1 MKKFISLLLSV
12 VLLISFQ
19 TGVLASSI
27 DIEVDPKYKDYI
39 SLTDIQ
45 KTEFNVSGQEDGI
58 DIYVKVL
65 DKDNKVLNFANFKE
79 DLKDSLKSFT
89 AFNKI
94 SALSAVLEIAA
105 YKDGMQVSNKVELPI
120 KFDHFMGKIDYVKP
134 VELIVNEG
142 DEINLPKQV
151 EVFLLNGVVA
161 KTDVSWN
168 TNNMDL
174 TKVGKYEISGKV
186 EGYEG
191 AVKLNLIIKEKE
203 KIGEVLKP
211 QLVLIKGDKLKL
223 PEELLVKYNTNKFDF
238 KKARWNTDNFNSNE
252 AGIKKVSCELDGY
265 GSIEVNVLVVD
276 KEDTI
281 DYVNDEVKDIIECID
296 ISSSLDQLL
305 IDLSYSYLANN
316 DMSDLKN
323 FKNTESIQISAAGF
337 KPDFKGICGL
347 DKLKKL
353 NIFGNDIED
362 ISSIAYLNTVEE
374 LSLGSNNIKDL
385 SPLKNFKNLKKL
397 NLSSNSNIKDIS
409 ALADLPL
416 EELEFSNEILNK
428 IDLTPLLGN
437 DKLMIN
443 GKAISEYDIKAIE
456 FKDGFASVET
466 SEDYYYPPNKV
477 KVDGKIVSVTWSE
490 DKVDMSNVQMYDL
503 SALVDNQKITLR
515 IIKGG
520 FVDKVV
526 TFEDEVVTKAIRKAI
541 DKPKGDIKLSDVINL
556 KELEI
561 VAQGASSLKGVEN
574 LQNLEKLGLYANRIK
589 ASQLIYIKNLTKLKS
604 LDLAENNLME
614 IPKGSFDNLVNL
626 EELVLDHTGINT
638 LDKDMMSKLVNLR
651 DLLIEENNFTNLD
664 FLVGTKSIKNI
675 IFRDNKITDI
685 SGIKNNENLEMF
697 WGTNNFVSNISA
709 LEGQKNLNYFS
720 MANNKISDIS
730 PLKDSTKL
738 EKVYLGHNNITNI
751 DVLKGKTFI
760 NNMELDH
767 NKITDISALKDLINL
782 ERLYLNDNK
791 ISSFE
796 PLSGL
801 VNLRVLYLKHNSTSD
816 YSPLDGII
824 KNIKSKDF

>member
-1 MKKFISLLLSV
+1 MKKFISLLLSIII
-12 VLLISFQ
+12 LISFQ

-79 DLKDSLKSFT
+79 DLKGSLKSFT

-142 DEINLPKQV
+142 EEINLPKQV

-161 KTDVSWN
+161 KADVSWN

-174 TKVGKYEISGKV
+174 TKVGKHEISGKV
-186 EGYEG
+186 EGYDG
-191 AVKLNLIIKEKE
+191 TAKLTLIIKAIE

-211 QLVLIKGDKLKL
+211 QLVIIKGGELKL
-223 PEELLVKYNTNKFDF
+223 PEELLVKYNTSKYDF
-238 KKARWNTDNFNSNE
+238 KKATWNKENFDSNE
-252 AGIKKVSCELDGY
+252 AGVKKISCKLEDY
-265 GSIEVNVLVVD
+265 GVVEISVLVVD
-276 KEDTI
+276 EDDTI
-281 DYVNDEVKDIIECID
+281 NYVNDEVKDIIKCID
-296 ISSSLDQLL
+296 INSSLDQSQ
-305 IDLSYSYLANN
+305 IDLYSSNLTNN
-316 DMSDLKN
+316 DMSDLKY
-323 FKNTESIQISAAGF
+323 FKNTESIQIFAAGF

-347 DKLKKL
+347 DKLKTL
-353 NIFGNDIED
+353 NLFSNDMED

-374 LSLGSNNIKDL
+374 LNLGLNNIKDL
-385 SPLKNFKNLKKL
+385 SPIKNFKNLKKL
-397 NLSSNSNIKDIS
+397 NLNGNFNIKDIS

-416 EELEFSNEILNK
+416 EELEISNEALNK
-428 IDLTPLLGN
+428 LDLTPLLGKDN
-437 DKLMIN
+437 LKVN
-443 GKAISEYDIKAIE
+443 GKDINELNIDIIE

-477 KVDGKIVSVTWSE
+477 KVDGKIVSVIWSE
-490 DKVDMSNVQMYDL
+490 DKVDMSNAQMYDL
-503 SALVDNQKITLR
+503 SALVDNQKIILR
-515 IIKGG
+515 IIKRG

-526 TFEDEVVTKAIRKAI
+526 TFEDEIVTKAIRKAI
-541 DKPKGDIKLSDVINL
+541 DKPKGDIFLSDVINL

-561 VAQGASSLKGVEN
+561 VAQGARSLKGVEN
-574 LQNLEKLGLYANRIK
+574 LQNLEKLGLYANRIS
-589 ASQLIYIKNLTKLKS
+589 AGQLQYIKNLTKLKS
-604 LDLAENNLME
+604 LDLAENKLID
-614 IPKGSFDNLVNL
+614 IPKGSFDKLVNL
-626 EELVLDHTGINT
+626 EELVLDHTDINT

-651 DLLIEENNFTNLD
+651 DLLIEENKFTNLD
-664 FLVGTKSIKNI
+664 FLEGTTSIKNI

-685 SGIKNNENLEMF
+685 SGIKNNKNLEMF
-697 WGTNNFVSNISA
+697 WGTNNLVSDISA
-709 LEGQKNLNYFS
+709 LEGKKNLNYFS
-720 MANNKISDIS
+720 MAKNKISDIS

-760 NNMELDH
+760 NNMELNNNNIKDV
-767 NKITDISALKDLINL
+767 SALKDLVNL

-796 PLSGL
+796 PLKGL
-801 VNLRVLYLKHNSTSD
+801 VNLRVLYLNNNATLD

-824 KNIKSKDF
+824 KKIKSKDF

>member
-1 MKKFISLLLSV
+1 MKKFISLLLSIF
-12 VLLISFQ
+12 LLISFQ
-19 TGVLASSI
+19 AGVLANSI

-79 DLKDSLKSFT
+79 DLKGSLKSFT

-142 DEINLPKQV
+142 EEINLPKQV

-161 KTDVSWN
+161 KADVSWN

-174 TKVGKYEISGKV
+174 TKVGKHEISGKV
-186 EGYEG
+186 EGYDG
-191 AVKLNLIIKEKE
+191 AVKLDLIVKEKE

-211 QLVLIKGDKLKL
+211 QLVIIKGGELKL
-223 PEELLVKYNTNKFDF
+223 PEELLVKYNTSKYDF
-238 KKARWNTDNFNSNE
+238 KKATWNKENFDSNE
-252 AGIKKVSCELDGY
+252 AGVKKISCKLEDY
-265 GSIEVNVLVVD
+265 GVVEISVLVVD
-276 KEDTI
+276 EDDTI
-281 DYVNDEVKDIIECID
+281 NYVNDDLRDLLGAEKMIDALKVDSIELAWMLGKNNLEDIK
-296 ISSSLDQLL
+296 
-305 IDLSYSYLANN
+305 Y
-316 DMSDLKN
+316 
-323 FKNTESIQISAAGF
+323 FKNANKIDVSGNNIAM
-337 KPDFKGICGL
+337 DFKGVAGI
-347 DKLKKL
+347 DKLKTL
-353 NIFGNDIED
+353 NLYFNNIED
-362 ISSIAYLNTVEE
+362 ITSIAYLDTVEE
-374 LSLGSNNIKDL
+374 LLLNNNSIKDL
-385 SPLKNFKNLKKL
+385 SPIKNFKNLKKI
-397 NLSSNSNIKDIS
+397 NLSTNPGITDIS
-409 ALADLPL
+409 VLANLPL
-416 EELEFSNEILNK
+416 EELTINDEALNK
-428 IDLTPLLGN
+428 LDLTPLLGKDN
-437 DKLMIN
+437 LKVN
-443 GKAISEYDIKAIE
+443 GKDINELNIDTIE

-477 KVDGKIVSVTWSE
+477 KVDGKIVSITWSE
-490 DKVDMSNVQMYDL
+490 DKVDMSNAQMYDL
-503 SALVDNQKITLR
+503 SALVDNQKIILR
-515 IIKGG
+515 IIKRG

-526 TFEDEVVTKAIRKAI
+526 TFEDEIVTKAIRKAI
-541 DKPKGDIKLSDVINL
+541 DKPKGDIFLSDVINL

-561 VAQGASSLKGVEN
+561 VAQGAHSLKGVEN
-574 LQNLEKLGLYANRIK
+574 LQNLEKLGLYANRIS
-589 ASQLIYIKNLTKLKS
+589 AEQLQYIKNLTKLKS
-604 LDLAENNLME
+604 LDLAENKLID

-638 LDKDMMSKLVNLR
+638 LDKDMMSNLVNLR

-664 FLVGTKSIKNI
+664 FLVGTRSIKNI

-685 SGIKNNENLEMF
+685 SGIKNNINLEMF
-697 WGTNNFVSNISA
+697 WGTNNLVSDISA
-709 LEGQKNLNYFS
+709 LEGKKNLNYFN

-760 NNMELDH
+760 NNMELNNNNIKDV
-767 NKITDISALKDLINL
+767 SALKDLVNL

-796 PLSGL
+796 PLKGL
-801 VNLRVLYLKHNSTSD
+801 VNLRVLYLKNNATLD

>member
-1 MKKFISLLLSV
+1 MKKFISLLLSIF
-12 VLLISFQ
+12 LLISFQ
-19 TGVLASSI
+19 AGVLANSI

-142 DEINLPKQV
+142 EDINLPKQV

-161 KTDVSWN
+161 KADVSWN
-168 TNNMDL
+168 TNNIDL
-174 TKVGKYEISGKV
+174 TKVGKHEISGKV
-186 EGYEG
+186 EGYDG
-191 AVKLNLIIKEKE
+191 TAKLTLIIKAKE

-211 QLVLIKGDKLKL
+211 QLVIIKGGELKL
-223 PEELLVKYNTNKFDF
+223 PEELLVKYNTSKYDF
-238 KKARWNTDNFNSNE
+238 KKATWNKENFDSNE
-252 AGIKKVSCELDGY
+252 AGVKKISCKLEDY
-265 GSIEVNVLVVD
+265 GVVEISVLVVD
-276 KEDTI
+276 EDDTI
-281 DYVNDEVKDIIECID
+281 NYVNDEVKDIIKRID
-296 ISSSLDQLL
+296 INSSLDQSQ
-305 IDLSYSYLANN
+305 IDLYSSNLTNN
-316 DMSDLKN
+316 DMSDLKY
-323 FKNTESIQISAAGF
+323 FKNTNDINVSGNNIAM
-337 KPDFKGICGL
+337 DFKGICGL
-347 DKLKKL
+347 DKLKNL
-353 NIFGNDIED
+353 DVFGNNIED

-374 LSLGSNNIKDL
+374 LNLGLNNIKDL
-385 SPLKNFKNLKKL
+385 SPIKNFKNLKKL
-397 NLSSNSNIKDIS
+397 NLNGNFNIKDIS

-416 EELEFSNEILNK
+416 EELEISNDTLNK
-428 IDLTPLLGN
+428 VDLSPLLGK
-437 DKLMIN
+437 DKLKLN
-443 GKAISEYDIKAIE
+443 KKAISEYNIKLIE

-490 DKVDMSNVQMYDL
+490 DKVDMSNAQMYDL
-503 SALVDNQKITLR
+503 SALVDNQKIILR
-515 IIKGG
+515 IIKRG

-526 TFEDEVVTKAIRKAI
+526 TFEDEIVTKAIRKAI
-541 DKPKGDIKLSDVINL
+541 DKPKGDIFLSDVINL

-561 VAQGASSLKGVEN
+561 VAQGAHSLKGVEN
-574 LQNLEKLGLYANRIK
+574 LQNLEKLGLYANRIS
-589 ASQLIYIKNLTKLKS
+589 AEQLQYIKNLTKLKS
-604 LDLAENNLME
+604 LDLAENKLID

-664 FLVGTKSIKNI
+664 FLVGTRSIKNI

-685 SGIKNNENLEMF
+685 SGIKNNKNLEMF
-697 WGTNNFVSNISA
+697 WGTNNLVSDISA
-709 LEGQKNLNYFS
+709 LEGKKDLNYLS
-720 MANNKISDIS
+720 MAKNKISDIS

-760 NNMELDH
+760 NNMELNNNNIKDV
-767 NKITDISALKDLINL
+767 SALKDLVNL

-796 PLSGL
+796 PLKGL
-801 VNLRVLYLKHNSTSD
+801 VNLRVLYLKHNATLD

>member
-1 MKKFISLLLSV
+1 MKKFISLLLSI
-12 VLLISFQ
+12 VLLVSFQ

-65 DKDNKVLNFANFKE
+65 DKNNKVLNFANFKE

-142 DEINLPKQV
+142 EEINLPKQV

-161 KTDVSWN
+161 KADVSWN
-168 TNNMDL
+168 INNMDL

-186 EGYEG
+186 EGYDG
-191 AVKLNLIIKEKE
+191 TAKLTLIIKAKE
-203 KIGEVLKP
+203 KIAEVLKP
-211 QLVLIKGDKLKL
+211 QLVIIKGGELKL
-223 PEELLVKYNTNKFDF
+223 PEELLVKYNTSKYDF
-238 KKARWNTDNFNSNE
+238 KKATWNKENFDSNE
-252 AGIKKVSCELDGY
+252 VGVKKISCKLEDY
-265 GSIEVNVLVVD
+265 GAVEISVLVVD
-276 KEDTI
+276 VDDTI
-281 DYVNDEVKDIIECID
+281 NYVNDEVKGILESET
-296 ISSSLDQLL
+296 ISDSLDQTILDFSYSKL
-305 IDLSYSYLANN
+305 KKSDLSDIKY
-316 DMSDLKN
+316 
-323 FKNTESIQISAAGF
+323 FKNANEIQIQAAYF
-337 KPDFKGICGL
+337 KPDFKGVAGI
-347 DKLKKL
+347 DKLKTLILFSDK
-353 NIFGNDIED
+353 IED
-362 ISSIAYLNTVEE
+362 ILSIAYLDTVEE
-374 LSLGSNNIKDL
+374 LNLGSNNIKDL
-385 SPLKNFKNLKKL
+385 SPIKNFKNLKKI
-397 NLSSNSNIKDIS
+397 NLSSNPGITDIS
-409 ALADLPL
+409 VLANLPL
-416 EELEFSNEILNK
+416 EELTINDEALNK
-428 IDLTPLLGN
+428 LDLTPLLGKDN
-437 DKLMIN
+437 LKVN
-443 GKAISEYDIKAIE
+443 GKDINELNIDIIE

-490 DKVDMSNVQMYDL
+490 DRVDMSNAQMYDL
-503 SALVDNQKITLR
+503 SALVDNKKIILR
-515 IIKGG
+515 IIKRG

-561 VAQGASSLKGVEN
+561 VAQGASSLKGIEN
-574 LQNLEKLGLYANRIK
+574 LQNLEKLGLYANKIT
-589 ASQLIYIKNLTKLKS
+589 ATDLFYIKNLTKLKS
-604 LDLAENNLME
+604 LDLAENNLFD
-614 IPKGSFDNLVNL
+614 IPDGSFDNLVNL
-626 EELVLDHTGINT
+626 EELVLDHTGIST

-651 DLLIEENNFTNLD
+651 DLLIEENKFTNLD
-664 FLVGTKSIKNI
+664 FLEGTTSIKNI

-685 SGIKNNENLEMF
+685 SGIKNNKNLEMF
-697 WGTNNFVSNISA
+697 WGTNNLVSDISV
-709 LEGQKNLNYFS
+709 LEGQKDLNYLS
-720 MANNKISDIS
+720 MAENKISDIS

-801 VNLRVLYLKHNSTSD
+801 VNLRVLYLKNNSTSD

>member
-1 MKKFISLLLSV
+1 MKKFISLLLSI
-12 VLLISFQ
+12 VLLVSFQ

-142 DEINLPKQV
+142 EETNLPKQV

-161 KTDVSWN
+161 KADVSWN

-174 TKVGKYEISGKV
+174 TKVGKHEISGKV
-186 EGYEG
+186 EGYDG
-191 AVKLNLIIKEKE
+191 FAKLTLIVKEKE
-203 KIGEVLKP
+203 KIGEALKP
-211 QLVLIKGDKLKL
+211 QIIVLKGGELNL
-223 PEELLVKYNTNKFDF
+223 PEELLVKYTSGKCGF
-238 KKARWNTDNFNSNE
+238 KKATWKLEDFNSSE
-252 AGIKKVSCELDGY
+252 TGIKKIGCDLEGY
-265 GSIEVNVLVVD
+265 GKIEVDVLVVD
-276 KEDTI
+276 NEDTI
-281 DYVNDEVKDIIECID
+281 NYVNEDIKDILGAET
-296 ISSSLDQLL
+296 ISDALL
-305 IDLSYSYLANN
+305 ESDAVFSYSNLENN
-316 DMSDLKN
+316 DMSDLKY
-323 FKNTESIQISAAGF
+323 FKSIESIQIFAAGF
-337 KPDFKGICGL
+337 KHDFKGICGL
-347 DKLKKL
+347 DKLKIL
-353 NIFGNDIED
+353 TLFSNDIQD

-374 LSLGSNNIKDL
+374 LNLGSNNIKDL

-397 NLSSNSNIKDIS
+397 NLSSNNNITDVS

-416 EELEFSNEILNK
+416 EELEINNDILNK
-428 IDLTPLLGN
+428 IDLTPFLGK
-437 DKLMIN
+437 DKLKLN
-443 GKAISEYDIKAIE
+443 GKAISEYNINVIE

-490 DKVDMSNVQMYDL
+490 DKVDMSNTQMYDL

-561 VAQGASSLKGVEN
+561 VAQGARSLKGVEN

-604 LDLAENNLME
+604 LDLAENNLLE
-614 IPKGSFDNLVNL
+614 IPKGSFDKLVNL

-651 DLLIEENNFTNLD
+651 DLLIEENSFTNLD
-664 FLVGTKSIKNI
+664 FLEGTKSIKNI

-685 SGIKNNENLEMF
+685 SGIRNNKNLEMF
-697 WGTNNFVSNISA
+697 WGTNNLVSNISV
-709 LEGQKNLNYFS
+709 LEGQKDLNYLN
-720 MANNKISDIS
+720 MAENKISDIS

-801 VNLRVLYLKHNSTSD
+801 VNLRVLYLKNNSTSD

>member
-1 MKKFISLLLSV
+1 MKKFISLLLSIF
-12 VLLISFQ
+12 LLISFQ
-19 TGVLASSI
+19 AGVLASSI

-142 DEINLPKQV
+142 EEINLPKQV

-161 KTDVSWN
+161 KADVSWN

-186 EGYEG
+186 EGYDG
-191 AVKLNLIIKEKE
+191 TAILTLIIKAKE

-211 QLVLIKGDKLKL
+211 QLVIIKGGELKL
-223 PEELLVKYNTNKFDF
+223 PEELLVKYNTSKYDF
-238 KKARWNTDNFNSNE
+238 KKATWNKENFDSNE
-252 AGIKKVSCELDGY
+252 AGVKKISCKLEDY
-265 GSIEVNVLVVD
+265 GSVEVKVLVVD
-276 KEDTI
+276 KEDVI
-281 DYVNDEVKDIIECID
+281 DYTNDELEEKLNAEKINDAMNEDKVKLAW
-296 ISSSLDQLL
+296 SL
-305 IDLSYSYLANN
+305 STNN
-316 DMSDLKN
+316 LEDLKY
-323 FKNTESIQISAAGF
+323 FKNTNEINVSGNNIAM
-337 KPDFKGICGL
+337 DFKGICGL

-353 NIFGNDIED
+353 DVFGNNIED

-374 LSLGSNNIKDL
+374 LNLGSNNIKDL
-385 SPLKNFKNLKKL
+385 SPIKNFKNLKKI
-397 NLSSNSNIKDIS
+397 NLSSNPGITDIS
-409 ALADLPL
+409 VLANLPL
-416 EELEFSNEILNK
+416 EELTINDDALNK
-428 IDLTPLLGN
+428 LDLTPLLGKDN
-437 DKLMIN
+437 LKVN
-443 GKAISEYDIKAIE
+443 GKDINELNIDIIK

-490 DKVDMSNVQMYDL
+490 DKVDMSNAQMYDL
-503 SALVDNQKITLR
+503 SVLVDNQKIILR
-515 IIKGG
+515 IIKRG

-526 TFEDEVVTKAIRKAI
+526 TFEDEIVTKAIRKAI
-541 DKPKGDIKLSDVINL
+541 DKPKGDIFLSDVINL

-561 VAQGASSLKGVEN
+561 VAQGARSLKGVEN
-574 LQNLEKLGLYANRIK
+574 LQNLEKLGLYANRISAK
-589 ASQLIYIKNLTKLKS
+589 QLQYIKNLTKLKS
-604 LDLAENNLME
+604 LDLAENKLID

-638 LDKDMMSKLVNLR
+638 LDKDMMSNLVNLR

-664 FLVGTKSIKNI
+664 FLEGTRSIKNI

-685 SGIKNNENLEMF
+685 SGIINNKNLEMF
-697 WGTNNFVSNISA
+697 WGTNNLVSDISA
-709 LEGQKNLNYFS
+709 LEGKKNLNYFS
-720 MANNKISDIS
+720 MAKNKISDIS

-760 NNMELDH
+760 NNMELNNNNIKDV
-767 NKITDISALKDLINL
+767 SALKDLVNL

-796 PLSGL
+796 PLKGL
-801 VNLRVLYLKHNSTSD
+801 VNLRVLYLNNNATLD

>member
-1 MKKFISLLLSV
+1 MKKFISLLLSI

-19 TGVLASSI
+19 AGVLASSI

-142 DEINLPKQV
+142 EETNLPKQV

-161 KTDVSWN
+161 KADVSWN
-168 TNNMDL
+168 TNNIDL
-174 TKVGKYEISGKV
+174 TKVGKHEISGKV
-186 EGYEG
+186 EGYDG
-191 AVKLNLIIKEKE
+191 TAKLTLIIKAKE

-211 QLVLIKGDKLKL
+211 QLVIIKGGELKL
-223 PEELLVKYNTNKFDF
+223 PEELLVKYNTSKYDF
-238 KKARWNTDNFNSNE
+238 KKATWNKENFDSNE
-252 AGIKKVSCELDGY
+252 AGVKKISCKLEDY
-265 GSIEVNVLVVD
+265 GVVEISVLVVD
-276 KEDTI
+276 EDDTI
-281 DYVNDEVKDIIECID
+281 NYVNDEVKDIIKCID
-296 ISSSLDQLL
+296 INSSLDQSQ
-305 IDLSYSYLANN
+305 IDLYSSNLTNN
-316 DMSDLKN
+316 DMSDLKY
-323 FKNTESIQISAAGF
+323 FKNTESIQIFAAGV

-347 DKLKKL
+347 DKLKTL
-353 NIFGNDIED
+353 NLFSNDMED
-362 ISSIAYLNTVEE
+362 ISSIAYLDTVEE
-374 LSLGSNNIKDL
+374 LNLGLNNIKDL
-385 SPLKNFKNLKKL
+385 SPIKNFKNLKKL
-397 NLSSNSNIKDIS
+397 NLNGNFNIKDIS

-416 EELEFSNEILNK
+416 EELEISNEALNK
-428 IDLTPLLGN
+428 LDLTPLLGKDN
-437 DKLMIN
+437 LKVN
-443 GKAISEYDIKAIE
+443 GKDINELNIDIIE

-477 KVDGKIVSVTWSE
+477 KVDGKIVSVIWSE
-490 DKVDMSNVQMYDL
+490 DKVDMSNAQMYDL
-503 SALVDNQKITLR
+503 SALVDNQKIILR
-515 IIKGG
+515 IIKRG

-526 TFEDEVVTKAIRKAI
+526 TFEDEIVTKAIRKAI
-541 DKPKGDIKLSDVINL
+541 DKPKGDIFLSDVINL

-561 VAQGASSLKGVEN
+561 VAQGARSLKGVEN
-574 LQNLEKLGLYANRIK
+574 LQNLEKLGLYANRIS
-589 ASQLIYIKNLTKLKS
+589 AGQLQYIKNLTKLKS
-604 LDLAENNLME
+604 LDLAENKLID
-614 IPKGSFDNLVNL
+614 IPKGSFDKLVNL
-626 EELVLDHTGINT
+626 EELVLDHTDINT

-651 DLLIEENNFTNLD
+651 DLLIEENKFTNLD
-664 FLVGTKSIKNI
+664 FLEGTTSIKNI

-685 SGIKNNENLEMF
+685 SGIKNNKNLEMF
-697 WGTNNFVSNISA
+697 WGTNNLVSDISA
-709 LEGQKNLNYFS
+709 LEGKKNLNYFS
-720 MANNKISDIS
+720 MAKNKISDIS

-760 NNMELDH
+760 NNMELNNNNIKDV
-767 NKITDISALKDLINL
+767 SALKDLVNL

-796 PLSGL
+796 PLKGL
-801 VNLRVLYLKHNSTSD
+801 VNLRVLYLNNNATLD

>member
-1 MKKFISLLLSV
+1 MKKFISLLLSI

-19 TGVLASSI
+19 AGVLASSI

-142 DEINLPKQV
+142 EEINLPKQV

-161 KTDVSWN
+161 KADVSWN

-186 EGYEG
+186 EGYDG
-191 AVKLNLIIKEKE
+191 TAILTLIIKAKE

-211 QLVLIKGDKLKL
+211 QLVIIKGGELKL
-223 PEELLVKYNTNKFDF
+223 PEELLVKYNTSKYDF
-238 KKARWNTDNFNSNE
+238 KKATWNKENFDSNE
-252 AGIKKVSCELDGY
+252 AGVKKISCKLEDY
-265 GSIEVNVLVVD
+265 GSVEVKVLVVD
-276 KEDTI
+276 KEDVI
-281 DYVNDEVKDIIECID
+281 DYTNDELEEKLNAEKINDAMNEDKVKLAW
-296 ISSSLDQLL
+296 SL
-305 IDLSYSYLANN
+305 STNN
-316 DMSDLKN
+316 LEDLKY
-323 FKNTESIQISAAGF
+323 FKNTNEINVSGNNIAM
-337 KPDFKGICGL
+337 DFKGICGL

-353 NIFGNDIED
+353 DVFGNNIED

-374 LSLGSNNIKDL
+374 LNLGSNNIKDL
-385 SPLKNFKNLKKL
+385 SPIKNFKNLKKI
-397 NLSSNSNIKDIS
+397 NLSSKPGITDIS
-409 ALADLPL
+409 VLANLPL
-416 EELEFSNEILNK
+416 EELTINDDALNK
-428 IDLTPLLGN
+428 LDLTPLLGKDN
-437 DKLMIN
+437 LKVN
-443 GKAISEYDIKAIE
+443 GKDINELNIDIIE
-456 FKDGFASVET
+456 FKDDFASVET

-477 KVDGKIVSVTWSE
+477 KIDGKIVSVTWSE
-490 DKVDMSNVQMYDL
+490 DKVDMSNAQMYDL
-503 SALVDNQKITLR
+503 SALVDNQKIILR
-515 IIKGG
+515 IIKRG

-526 TFEDEVVTKAIRKAI
+526 TFEDEIVTKAIRKAI
-541 DKPKGDIKLSDVINL
+541 DKPKGDIFLSDVINL

-561 VAQGASSLKGVEN
+561 VAQGARSLKGVEN
-574 LQNLEKLGLYANRIK
+574 LQNLEKLGLYANRIS
-589 ASQLIYIKNLTKLKS
+589 AGQLQYIKNLTKLKS
-604 LDLAENNLME
+604 LDLAENKLID
-614 IPKGSFDNLVNL
+614 IPKGSFDKLVNL

-664 FLVGTKSIKNI
+664 FLEGTRSIKNI

-685 SGIKNNENLEMF
+685 SGIKNNKNLEMF
-697 WGTNNFVSNISA
+697 WGTNNLVSDISA
-709 LEGQKNLNYFS
+709 LEGKKNLNYFS
-720 MANNKISDIS
+720 MAKNKISDIS

-760 NNMELDH
+760 NNMELNNNNIKDV
-767 NKITDISALKDLINL
+767 SALKDLVNL

-796 PLSGL
+796 PLKGL
-801 VNLRVLYLKHNSTSD
+801 VNLRVLYLNNNATLD

>member
-1 MKKFISLLLSV
+1 MKKFISLLLSI

-19 TGVLASSI
+19 AGVLASSI

-142 DEINLPKQV
+142 EEINLPKQV

-161 KTDVSWN
+161 KADVSWN

-186 EGYEG
+186 EGYDG
-191 AVKLNLIIKEKE
+191 TAILTLIIKAKE

-211 QLVLIKGDKLKL
+211 QLVIIKGGELKL
-223 PEELLVKYNTNKFDF
+223 PEELLVKYNTSKYDF
-238 KKARWNTDNFNSNE
+238 KKATWNKENFDSNE
-252 AGIKKVSCELDGY
+252 AGVKKISCKLEDY
-265 GSIEVNVLVVD
+265 GSVEVKVLVVD
-276 KEDTI
+276 KEDVI
-281 DYVNDEVKDIIECID
+281 DYTNDELEEKLNAEKINDAMNEDKVKLAW
-296 ISSSLDQLL
+296 SL
-305 IDLSYSYLANN
+305 STNN
-316 DMSDLKN
+316 LEDLKY
-323 FKNTESIQISAAGF
+323 FKNTNEINVSGNNIAM
-337 KPDFKGICGL
+337 DFKGICGL

-353 NIFGNDIED
+353 DVFGNNIED

-374 LSLGSNNIKDL
+374 LNLGSNNIKDL
-385 SPLKNFKNLKKL
+385 SPIKNFKNLKKI
-397 NLSSNSNIKDIS
+397 NLSSKPGITDIS
-409 ALADLPL
+409 VLANLPL
-416 EELEFSNEILNK
+416 EELTINDDALNK
-428 IDLTPLLGN
+428 LDLTPLLGKDN
-437 DKLMIN
+437 LKVN
-443 GKAISEYDIKAIE
+443 GKDINELNIDIIE
-456 FKDGFASVET
+456 FKDDFASVET

-477 KVDGKIVSVTWSE
+477 KIDGKIVSVTWSE
-490 DKVDMSNVQMYDL
+490 DKVDMSNAQMYDL
-503 SALVDNQKITLR
+503 SALVDNQKIILR
-515 IIKGG
+515 IIKRG

-526 TFEDEVVTKAIRKAI
+526 TFEDEIVTKAIRKAI
-541 DKPKGDIKLSDVINL
+541 DKPKGDIFLSDVINL

-561 VAQGASSLKGVEN
+561 VAQGARSLKGVEN
-574 LQNLEKLGLYANRIK
+574 LQNLEKLGLYANRIS
-589 ASQLIYIKNLTKLKS
+589 AGQLQYIKNLTKLKS
-604 LDLAENNLME
+604 LDLAENKLID
-614 IPKGSFDNLVNL
+614 IPKGSFDKLVNL

-664 FLVGTKSIKNI
+664 FLEGTRSIKNI

-685 SGIKNNENLEMF
+685 SGIRNNKNLEMF
-697 WGTNNFVSNISA
+697 WGTNNLVSDISV
-709 LEGQKNLNYFS
+709 LEGQKDLNYLS
-720 MANNKISDIS
+720 MAENKISDIS

-760 NNMELDH
+760 NNMELNNNNIKDV
-767 NKITDISALKDLINL
+767 SALKDLVNL
-782 ERLYLNDNK
+782 ERLYLNHNK

-796 PLSGL
+796 PLKGL
-801 VNLRVLYLKHNSTSD
+801 VNLRVLYLNNNATLD

>member
-142 DEINLPKQV
+142 EEINLPKQV

-161 KTDVSWN
+161 KADVSWN
-168 TNNMDL
+168 INNMDL

-186 EGYEG
+186 EGYDG
-191 AVKLNLIIKEKE
+191 TAKLTLIIKAKE
-203 KIGEVLKP
+203 KIAEVLKP
-211 QLVLIKGDKLKL
+211 QLVIIKGGELKL
-223 PEELLVKYNTNKFDF
+223 PEELLVKYNTSKYDF
-238 KKARWNTDNFNSNE
+238 KKATWNKENFDSNE
-252 AGIKKVSCELDGY
+252 VGVKKISCKLEDY
-265 GSIEVNVLVVD
+265 GAVEISVLVVD
-276 KEDTI
+276 VDDTI
-281 DYVNDEVKDIIECID
+281 NYVNDDLRDLLGAEKMIDALKVDSIELAWMLGKNDLEDIK
-296 ISSSLDQLL
+296 
-305 IDLSYSYLANN
+305 Y
-316 DMSDLKN
+316 
-323 FKNTESIQISAAGF
+323 FKNANKIDVSGNNI
-337 KPDFKGICGL
+337 PMDFKGVAGI
-347 DKLKKL
+347 DKLKTL
-353 NIFGNDIED
+353 NLYFNKIED
-362 ISSIAYLNTVEE
+362 ITSIAYLDTVEE
-374 LSLGSNNIKDL
+374 LLLNNNNIKDL
-385 SPLKNFKNLKKL
+385 SPIKNFKNLKKI
-397 NLSSNSNIKDIS
+397 NLSTNPGITDIS
-409 ALADLPL
+409 VLANLPL
-416 EELEFSNEILNK
+416 EELTINDEALNK
-428 IDLTPLLGN
+428 LDLTPLLGKDN
-437 DKLMIN
+437 LKVN
-443 GKAISEYDIKAIE
+443 GKDINELNIDIIE

-490 DKVDMSNVQMYDL
+490 DRVDMSNAQMYDL
-503 SALVDNQKITLR
+503 SAIVDNKKIILR
-515 IIKGG
+515 IIKRG

-526 TFEDEVVTKAIRKAI
+526 TFEDEIVTRAIRKAI
-541 DKPKGDIKLSDVINL
+541 DKPKGDIYLSDVINL

-574 LQNLEKLGLYANRIK
+574 LENLEKLGLYANKIT
-589 ASQLIYIKNLTKLKS
+589 ATDLFYIKNLTKLKS
-604 LDLAENNLME
+604 LDLAENNLFD
-614 IPKGSFDNLVNL
+614 IPDGSFDNLVNL
-626 EELVLDHTGINT
+626 EELVLDHTGIST

-651 DLLIEENNFTNLD
+651 DLLIEENKFTNLD
-664 FLVGTKSIKNI
+664 FLEGTTSIKNI

-685 SGIKNNENLEMF
+685 SGIRNNKNLEMF
-697 WGTNNFVSNISA
+697 WGTNNLVSDISV
-709 LEGQKNLNYFS
+709 LEGQKDLNYLS
-720 MANNKISDIS
+720 MAQNKISDIS

-801 VNLRVLYLKHNSTSD
+801 VNLRVLYLKNNSTSD

>member
-1 MKKFISLLLSV
+1 MKKFISLLLSI
-12 VLLISFQ
+12 VLLVSFQ

-65 DKDNKVLNFANFKE
+65 DKNNKVLNFANFKE

-142 DEINLPKQV
+142 EEINLPKQV

-161 KTDVSWN
+161 KADVSWN
-168 TNNMDL
+168 INNMDL

-186 EGYEG
+186 EGYDG
-191 AVKLNLIIKEKE
+191 TAKLTLIIKAKE
-203 KIGEVLKP
+203 KIAEVLKP
-211 QLVLIKGDKLKL
+211 QLVIIKGGELKL
-223 PEELLVKYNTNKFDF
+223 PEELLVKYNTSKYDF
-238 KKARWNTDNFNSNE
+238 KKATWNKENFDSNE
-252 AGIKKVSCELDGY
+252 VGVKKISCKLEDY
-265 GSIEVNVLVVD
+265 GAVEISVLVVD
-276 KEDTI
+276 VDDTI
-281 DYVNDEVKDIIECID
+281 NYVNDEVKGILESET
-296 ISSSLDQLL
+296 ISDSLDQTILDFSYSKL
-305 IDLSYSYLANN
+305 KKSDLSDIKY
-316 DMSDLKN
+316 
-323 FKNTESIQISAAGF
+323 FKNANEIQIQAAYF
-337 KPDFKGICGL
+337 KPDFKGVADI
-347 DKLKKL
+347 DKLKTLILFSDK
-353 NIFGNDIED
+353 IED
-362 ISSIAYLNTVEE
+362 ILSIAYLDTVEE
-374 LSLGSNNIKDL
+374 LNLGSNNIKDL
-385 SPLKNFKNLKKL
+385 SPIKNFKNLKKI
-397 NLSSNSNIKDIS
+397 NLSSNPGITDIS
-409 ALADLPL
+409 VLANLPL
-416 EELEFSNEILNK
+416 EELTINDEALNK
-428 IDLTPLLGN
+428 LDLTPLLGKDN
-437 DKLMIN
+437 LKVN
-443 GKAISEYDIKAIE
+443 GKDINELNIDIIE

-490 DKVDMSNVQMYDL
+490 DRVDMSNAQMYDL
-503 SALVDNQKITLR
+503 SALVDNKKIILR
-515 IIKGG
+515 IIKRG

-561 VAQGASSLKGVEN
+561 VAQGASSLKGIEN
-574 LQNLEKLGLYANRIK
+574 LQNLEKLGLYANKIT
-589 ASQLIYIKNLTKLKS
+589 ATDLFYIKNLTKLKS
-604 LDLAENNLME
+604 LDLAENNLFD
-614 IPKGSFDNLVNL
+614 IPDGSFDNLVNL
-626 EELVLDHTGINT
+626 EELVLDHTGIST

-651 DLLIEENNFTNLD
+651 DLLIEENKFTNLD
-664 FLVGTKSIKNI
+664 FLEGTTSIKNI

-685 SGIKNNENLEMF
+685 SGIKNNKNLEMF
-697 WGTNNFVSNISA
+697 WGTNNLVSDISV
-709 LEGQKNLNYFS
+709 LEGQKDLNYLS
-720 MANNKISDIS
+720 MAENKISDIS

-801 VNLRVLYLKHNSTSD
+801 VNLRVLYLKNNSTSD

>member
-1 MKKFISLLLSV
+1 MKKFISLLLSIII
-12 VLLISFQ
+12 LISFQ
-19 TGVLASSI
+19 AGVLASSI

-142 DEINLPKQV
+142 EEINLPKQV

-161 KTDVSWN
+161 KADVSWN
-168 TNNMDL
+168 INNMDL
-174 TKVGKYEISGKV
+174 TKAGKYDIYGKV
-186 EGYEG
+186 EGYDG
-191 AVKLNLIIKEKE
+191 TAKLTLIIKAKE
-203 KIGEVLKP
+203 KIAEVLKP
-211 QLVLIKGDKLKL
+211 QLVIIKGGELKL
-223 PEELLVKYNTNKFDF
+223 PEELLVKYNTSKYDF
-238 KKARWNTDNFNSNE
+238 KKATWNKENFDSNE
-252 AGIKKVSCELDGY
+252 VGVKKISCKLEDY
-265 GSIEVNVLVVD
+265 GVVEISVLVVD
-276 KEDTI
+276 EDDTI
-281 DYVNDEVKDIIECID
+281 NYANDEVKGILESET
-296 ISSSLDQLL
+296 ISDSLDQTILDFSYSKL
-305 IDLSYSYLANN
+305 KKSDLSDIKY
-316 DMSDLKN
+316 
-323 FKNTESIQISAAGF
+323 FKNANEIQIQAAYF
-337 KPDFKGICGL
+337 KPDFKGVAGI
-347 DKLKKL
+347 DKLKTLILFSDK
-353 NIFGNDIED
+353 IED
-362 ISSIAYLNTVEE
+362 ILSIAYLDTVEE
-374 LSLGSNNIKDL
+374 LNLGSNNIKDL
-385 SPLKNFKNLKKL
+385 SPIKNFKNLKKI
-397 NLSSNSNIKDIS
+397 NLSSNPGITDIS
-409 ALADLPL
+409 VLANLPL
-416 EELEFSNEILNK
+416 EELTINDDALNK
-428 IDLTPLLGN
+428 LDLTPLLGKDN
-437 DKLMIN
+437 LKVN
-443 GKAISEYDIKAIE
+443 GKDINELNIDIIE
-456 FKDGFASVET
+456 FKDGFATVET
-466 SEDYYYPPNKV
+466 NSDVYYPPKKV
-477 KVDGKIVSVTWSE
+477 KLNGKIVSVNWSE
-490 DKVDMSNVQMYDL
+490 DSVDMSSTQTYDL
-503 SALVDNQKITLR
+503 SGIVDKEKLTLKI
-515 IIKGG
+515 KKKG

-526 TFEDEVVTKAIRKAI
+526 TFEDEIVTKAIRKAI
-541 DKPKGDIKLSDVINL
+541 DKPKGDIFLSDVINL

-561 VAQGASSLKGVEN
+561 VAQGAHSLKGVEN
-574 LQNLEKLGLYANRIK
+574 LQNLEKLGLYANRIS
-589 ASQLIYIKNLTKLKS
+589 AEQLQYIKNLTKLKS
-604 LDLAENNLME
+604 LDLAENKLID

-664 FLVGTKSIKNI
+664 FLVGTRSIKNI

-685 SGIKNNENLEMF
+685 SGIKNNKNLEMF
-697 WGTNNFVSNISA
+697 WGTNNLVSDISA
-709 LEGQKNLNYFS
+709 LEGKKDLNYLS
-720 MANNKISDIS
+720 MAKNKISDIS

-760 NNMELDH
+760 NNMELNNNNIKDV
-767 NKITDISALKDLINL
+767 SALKDLVNL

-796 PLSGL
+796 PLKGL
-801 VNLRVLYLKHNSTSD
+801 VNLRVLYLKHNATLD

>member
-1 MKKFISLLLSV
+1 MKKFISLLLSI

-19 TGVLASSI
+19 AGVLASSI
-27 DIEVDPKYKDYI
+27 DIEVDPKYKGYI

-134 VELIVNEG
+134 VEIIVNEG
-142 DEINLPKQV
+142 EEINLPKQV

-161 KTDVSWN
+161 KADVSWN

-174 TKVGKYEISGKV
+174 TKVGKHEISGKV
-186 EGYEG
+186 EGYDG
-191 AVKLNLIIKEKE
+191 AVKLDLIVKEKE

-223 PEELLVKYNTNKFDF
+223 PEELLVKYNTSRYDF
-238 KKARWNTDNFNSNE
+238 KKATWNTDNFNSSE
-252 AGIKKVSCELDGY
+252 AGIKKVSCVLEGY
-265 GSIEVNVLVVD
+265 GSVEVKVLVVD
-276 KEDTI
+276 LEDVI
-281 DYVNDEVKDIIECID
+281 DYTNDELEEKLNAEKINDAMNEDKVKLAW
-296 ISSSLDQLL
+296 SL
-305 IDLSYSYLANN
+305 STNN
-316 DMSDLKN
+316 LEDLKY
-323 FKNTESIQISAAGF
+323 FKNTNDINVSGNNIAM
-337 KPDFKGICGL
+337 DFKGICGL
-347 DKLKKL
+347 DKLKNL
-353 NIFGNDIED
+353 DVFGNNIED

-374 LSLGSNNIKDL
+374 LNLGSNNIKDL
-385 SPLKNFKNLKKL
+385 SPIKNFKNLKKI
-397 NLSSNSNIKDIS
+397 NLSSNPGITDIS
-409 ALADLPL
+409 VLANLPL
-416 EELEFSNEILNK
+416 EELTINDDALNK
-428 IDLTPLLGN
+428 LDLTPLLGKDN
-437 DKLMIN
+437 LKVN
-443 GKAISEYDIKAIE
+443 GKDINELNIDIIE

-490 DKVDMSNVQMYDL
+490 DKVDMSSTQMYDL

-515 IIKGG
+515 IIKRG
-520 FVDKVV
+520 FVDEVV
-526 TFEDEVVTKAIRKAI
+526 TFEDEIVTKAIRKAI
-541 DKPKGDIKLSDVINL
+541 DKPKGDIFLSDVINL

-604 LDLAENNLME
+604 LDLAENNLVE

-638 LDKDMMSKLVNLR
+638 LDKDMMSQLVNLR

-664 FLVGTKSIKNI
+664 FLEGTTSIKNI

-685 SGIKNNENLEMF
+685 SGIRNNKNLEMF
-697 WGTNNFVSNISA
+697 WGTNNLVTDISV
-709 LEGQKNLNYFS
+709 LEGKKDLNYLS
-720 MANNKISDIS
+720 MAENKIRDIS

-760 NNMELDH
+760 NNMELNNNNIKDV
-767 NKITDISALKDLINL
+767 SALKDLVNL

-796 PLSGL
+796 PLKGL
-801 VNLRVLYLKHNSTSD
+801 VNLRVLYLKNNATSD

>member
-1 MKKFISLLLSV
+1 MKKFISLLLSIII
-12 VLLISFQ
+12 LISFQ

-65 DKDNKVLNFANFKE
+65 DKNNKVLNFANFKE

-142 DEINLPKQV
+142 EEINLPKQV

-161 KTDVSWN
+161 KADVSWN

-174 TKVGKYEISGKV
+174 TRIGKHEISGKV
-186 EGYEG
+186 EGYDG
-191 AVKLNLIIKEKE
+191 AVKLDLIVKAKE

-211 QLVLIKGDKLKL
+211 QLVIIKGGELKL
-223 PEELLVKYNTNKFDF
+223 PEELLVKYNTSKYDF
-238 KKARWNTDNFNSNE
+238 KKATWNKENFDSNE
-252 AGIKKVSCELDGY
+252 AGVKKISCKLEDY
-265 GSIEVNVLVVD
+265 GVVEISVLVVD
-276 KEDTI
+276 EDDTI
-281 DYVNDEVKDIIECID
+281 NYVNDEVKDIIKRID
-296 ISSSLDQLL
+296 INSSLDQSQ
-305 IDLSYSYLANN
+305 IDLYSSNLTNN
-316 DMSDLKN
+316 DMSDLKY
-323 FKNTESIQISAAGF
+323 FKNTNDINVSGNNIAM
-337 KPDFKGICGL
+337 DFKGICGL
-347 DKLKKL
+347 DKLKNL
-353 NIFGNDIED
+353 DVFGNNIED

-374 LSLGSNNIKDL
+374 LNLGLNNIKDL
-385 SPLKNFKNLKKL
+385 SPIKNFKNLKKL
-397 NLSSNSNIKDIS
+397 NLNGNFNIKDIS

-416 EELEFSNEILNK
+416 EELEISNDTLNK
-428 IDLTPLLGN
+428 VDLSPLLGK
-437 DKLMIN
+437 DKLKLN
-443 GKAISEYDIKAIE
+443 KKAISEYNIKLIE

-477 KVDGKIVSVTWSE
+477 KVDGKIVSVIWSE
-490 DKVDMSNVQMYDL
+490 DKVDMSNAQMYDL
-503 SALVDNQKITLR
+503 SALVDNQKIILR
-515 IIKGG
+515 IIKRG

-526 TFEDEVVTKAIRKAI
+526 TFEDEIVTKAIRKAI
-541 DKPKGDIKLSDVINL
+541 DKPKGDIFLSDVINL

-561 VAQGASSLKGVEN
+561 VAQGARSLKGVEN
-574 LQNLEKLGLYANRIK
+574 LQNLEKLGLYANRIS
-589 ASQLIYIKNLTKLKS
+589 AGQLQYIKNLTKLKS
-604 LDLAENNLME
+604 LDLAENKLID
-614 IPKGSFDNLVNL
+614 IPKGSFDKLVNL
-626 EELVLDHTGINT
+626 EELVLDHTDINT

-664 FLVGTKSIKNI
+664 FLVGTRSIKNI

-685 SGIKNNENLEMF
+685 SGIKNNINLEMF
-697 WGTNNFVSNISA
+697 WGTNNLVSDISA
-709 LEGQKNLNYFS
+709 LEGKKNLNYFS
-720 MANNKISDIS
+720 MAKNKISDIS

-751 DVLKGKTFI
+751 DVLK
-760 NNMELDH
+760 
-767 NKITDISALKDLINL
+767 
-782 ERLYLNDNK
+782 
-791 ISSFE
+791 
-796 PLSGL
+796 
-801 VNLRVLYLKHNSTSD
+801 
-816 YSPLDGII
+816 
-824 KNIKSKDF
+824 

>member
-1 MKKFISLLLSV
+1 MKKFISLLLSIII
-12 VLLISFQ
+12 LISFQ

-94 SALSAVLEIAA
+94 SALSTVLEIAA

-142 DEINLPKQV
+142 EEINLPKQV

-161 KTDVSWN
+161 KADVSWN

-174 TKVGKYEISGKV
+174 TRVGKHEISGKV
-186 EGYEG
+186 EGYDG
-191 AVKLNLIIKEKE
+191 AVKLDLIVKAKE

-211 QLVLIKGDKLKL
+211 QLVIIKGGELKL
-223 PEELLVKYNTNKFDF
+223 PEELLVKYNTSKYDF
-238 KKARWNTDNFNSNE
+238 KKATWNKENFDSNE
-252 AGIKKVSCELDGY
+252 VGVKKISCKLEDYGIVEIS
-265 GSIEVNVLVVD
+265 VLVVD
-276 KEDTI
+276 EDDTI
-281 DYVNDEVKDIIECID
+281 NYVNDDLRDLLGAEKMIDALKVDSIELAWMLGKNDLEDIK
-296 ISSSLDQLL
+296 
-305 IDLSYSYLANN
+305 Y
-316 DMSDLKN
+316 
-323 FKNTESIQISAAGF
+323 FKNANKIDVSGNKIAM
-337 KPDFKGICGL
+337 DFKGICGL
-347 DKLKKL
+347 DKLKNL
-353 NIFGNDIED
+353 DVFGNNIED

-374 LSLGSNNIKDL
+374 LNLGLNNIKDL
-385 SPLKNFKNLKKL
+385 SPIKNFKNLKKL
-397 NLSSNSNIKDIS
+397 NLNGNFNIKDIS

-416 EELEFSNEILNK
+416 EELEISNDTLNK
-428 IDLTPLLGN
+428 VDLSPLLGK
-437 DKLMIN
+437 DKLKLN
-443 GKAISEYDIKAIE
+443 KKAISEYNIKLIE

-490 DKVDMSNVQMYDL
+490 DKVDMSNAQMYDL
-503 SALVDNQKITLR
+503 SALVDNQKIILR
-515 IIKGG
+515 IIKRG
-520 FVDKVV
+520 FIDKVV
-526 TFEDEVVTKAIRKAI
+526 TFEDEIVTNAIRKAI
-541 DKPKGDIKLSDVINL
+541 DKPKGDIYLSDVINL

-561 VAQGASSLKGVEN
+561 VAQGARSLKGVEN
-574 LQNLEKLGLYANRIK
+574 LQNLEKLGLYANRIS
-589 ASQLIYIKNLTKLKS
+589 AEQLQYIKNLTKLKS
-604 LDLAENNLME
+604 LDLAENKLID

-638 LDKDMMSKLVNLR
+638 LDKDMMSNLVNLR

-664 FLVGTKSIKNI
+664 FLVGTRSIKNI

-685 SGIKNNENLEMF
+685 SGIKNNKNLEMF
-697 WGTNNFVSNISA
+697 WGTNNLVSDISV
-709 LEGQKNLNYFS
+709 LEGQKDLNYLS
-720 MANNKISDIS
+720 MAENKISDIS

-760 NNMELDH
+760 NNMELNNNNIKDV
-767 NKITDISALKDLINL
+767 SALKDLVNL

-796 PLSGL
+796 PLKGL
-801 VNLRVLYLKHNSTSD
+801 VNLRVLYLNNNATLD

>member
-1 MKKFISLLLSV
+1 MKKFISLLLSI

-19 TGVLASSI
+19 AGVLASSI

-142 DEINLPKQV
+142 EEINLPKQV

-161 KTDVSWN
+161 KADVSWN

-186 EGYEG
+186 EGYDG
-191 AVKLNLIIKEKE
+191 TAILTLIIKAKE

-211 QLVLIKGDKLKL
+211 QLVIIKGGELKL
-223 PEELLVKYNTNKFDF
+223 PEELLVKYNTSKYDF
-238 KKARWNTDNFNSNE
+238 KKATWNKENFDSNE
-252 AGIKKVSCELDGY
+252 AGVKKISCKLEDY
-265 GSIEVNVLVVD
+265 GSVEVKVLVVD
-276 KEDTI
+276 KEDVI
-281 DYVNDEVKDIIECID
+281 DYTNDELEEKLNAEKINDAMNEDKVKLAW
-296 ISSSLDQLL
+296 SL
-305 IDLSYSYLANN
+305 STNN
-316 DMSDLKN
+316 LEDLKY
-323 FKNTESIQISAAGF
+323 FKNTNEINVSGNNIAM
-337 KPDFKGICGL
+337 DFKGICGL

-353 NIFGNDIED
+353 DVFGNNIED

-374 LSLGSNNIKDL
+374 LNLGSNNIKDL
-385 SPLKNFKNLKKL
+385 SPIKNFKNLKKI
-397 NLSSNSNIKDIS
+397 NLSSNPGITDIS
-409 ALADLPL
+409 VLANLPL
-416 EELEFSNEILNK
+416 EELTINDDALNK
-428 IDLTPLLGN
+428 LDLTPLLGKDN
-437 DKLMIN
+437 LKVN
-443 GKAISEYDIKAIE
+443 GKDINELNIDIIK

-490 DKVDMSNVQMYDL
+490 DKVDMSNAQMYDL
-503 SALVDNQKITLR
+503 SVLVDNQKIILR
-515 IIKGG
+515 IIKRG

-526 TFEDEVVTKAIRKAI
+526 TFEDEIVTKAIRKAI
-541 DKPKGDIKLSDVINL
+541 DKPKGDIFLSDVINL

-561 VAQGASSLKGVEN
+561 VAQGARSLKGVEN
-574 LQNLEKLGLYANRIK
+574 LQNLEKLGLYANRISAK
-589 ASQLIYIKNLTKLKS
+589 QLQYIKNLTKLKS
-604 LDLAENNLME
+604 LDLAENKLID

-664 FLVGTKSIKNI
+664 FLVGTRSIKNI

-685 SGIKNNENLEMF
+685 SGIKNNKNLEMF
-697 WGTNNFVSNISA
+697 WGTNNLVSDISA
-709 LEGQKNLNYFS
+709 LEGKKDLNYLS
-720 MANNKISDIS
+720 MAKNKISDIS

-760 NNMELDH
+760 NNMELNNNNIKDV
-767 NKITDISALKDLINL
+767 SALKDLDNL

-796 PLSGL
+796 PLKGL
-801 VNLRVLYLKHNSTSD
+801 VNLRVLYLKNNATLD